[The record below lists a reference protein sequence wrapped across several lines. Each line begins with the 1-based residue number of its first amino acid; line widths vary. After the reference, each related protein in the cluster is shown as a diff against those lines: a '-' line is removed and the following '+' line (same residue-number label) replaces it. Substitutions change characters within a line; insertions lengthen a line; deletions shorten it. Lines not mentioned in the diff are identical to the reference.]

1 MSVVCSSAFR
11 VYIHFMHFCY
21 KDIDFVQDI
30 MAASTAT
37 REWFTKDI
45 LLTKALL
52 DCMEAVGDGDGNVLK
67 LLKEKFSPSGKNS
80 QSSGSHGG
88 GRTINAL
95 GSAAPTATVQDL
107 VHLPE
112 LRLYHLKVQT
122 GVHCKEDYKP
132 LRADCVAKLQPLKD
146 LLAAHKKRLA
156 GIDSRRKAWKDVKDQ
171 KFGQLSS
178 PTVFP
183 IVLKCG

>member
-37 REWFTKDI
+37 REWFAKDI

-52 DCMEAVGDGDGNVLK
+52 DCMEAVADADGDQLK
-67 LLKEKFSPSGKNS
+67 VLKEKFSPSGKHS
-80 QSSGSHGG
+80 RSSGSHGG

-107 VHLPE
+107 ASLAE
-112 LRLYHLKVQT
+112 LRSYHLKVQ
-122 GVHCKEDYKP
+122 VQVLSKPDYKP
-132 LRADCVAKLQPLKD
+132 LRAEVVAKLQPLKD
-146 LLAAHKKRLA
+146 LLAAQKKRLA
-156 GIDSRRKAWKDVKDQ
+156 GIDARRQAWKEVKDQ
-171 KFGQLSS
+171 QFGQLSP